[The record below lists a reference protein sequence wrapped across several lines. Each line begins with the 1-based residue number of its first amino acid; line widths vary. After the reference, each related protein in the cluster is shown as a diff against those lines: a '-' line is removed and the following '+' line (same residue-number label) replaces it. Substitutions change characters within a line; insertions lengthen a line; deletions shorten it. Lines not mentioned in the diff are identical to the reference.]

1 MHRTPGTGS
10 LFSIDRP
17 PVRDI
22 LSVRPSGPDTFR
34 GDSYTRA
41 RRVYGGQTLG
51 QAMTAAG
58 RTVHNDHRPHSLH
71 GHFIHPGRSDMPVDY
86 TVERIRDGGRFTTR
100 QVRGIQGDRT
110 ILIATASFQRI
121 EHGLEHQDTTATP
134 VPTPEALPR
143 FEDSVSPPDL
153 GDARW
158 LHRLLSS
165 VGVEFRFPEEYPRL
179 ANRRGEPR
187 PPVQR
192 AWIRTSEALD
202 DDPLTHA
209 AGFSY
214 CSDLFLL
221 SAALPPHARHIDTP
235 GLQLASLDH
244 AVWLHSPFRADEWHL
259 YEQHGYWMGNGRGIS
274 SGRLF
279 DRDGILLASTMQEG
293 LLRFR

>member
-1 MHRTPGTGS
+1 MPLSPGTGAS
-10 LFSIDRP
+10 SSIDRP
-17 PVRDI
+17 SVGGI
-22 LSVRPSGPDTFR
+22 LDVCACGPDSFR

-71 GHFIHPGRSDMPVDY
+71 GHFIHPGRSDVPVDY
-86 TVERIRDGGRFTTR
+86 TVERIRDGETFSTR
-100 QVRGIQGDRT
+100 QVRGSQGDR
-110 ILIATASFQRI
+110 IVLIATVSFQQA
-121 EHGLEHQDTTATP
+121 EHGLAHQDTTATP
-134 VPTPEALPR
+134 APTPEALPR
-143 FEDSVSPPDL
+143 FEDSVSASDL

-158 LHRLLSS
+158 LRRLLST

-192 AWIRTSEALD
+192 AWIRTCESLD
-202 DDPLTHA
+202 DNPLTHA
-209 AGFSY
+209 AGFAY

-235 GLQLASLDH
+235 GMQLASLDH
-244 AVWLHSPFRADEWHL
+244 AVWLHAPFRADEWHL

>member
-1 MHRTPGTGS
+1 MPLTSGTDPLS
-10 LFSIDRP
+10 STDRP
-17 PVRDI
+17 PVRGI
-22 LSVRPSGPDTFR
+22 LAVRPSGPDTFR

-58 RTVHNDHRPHSLH
+58 RTVDNDHRPHSLH
-71 GHFIHPGRSDMPVDY
+71 GHFIHPGRADMPVDY
-86 TVERIRDGGRFTTR
+86 SVERIRDGGGFTTR
-100 QVRGIQGDRT
+100 QVRGIQNGRT
-110 ILIATASFQRI
+110 ILIATASFQRA
-121 EHGLEHQDTTATP
+121 EDGLEHQDTIASP
-134 VPTPEALPR
+134 GPTPEALPR
-143 FEDSVSPPDL
+143 FEDSVSASDL

-158 LHRLLSS
+158 LRRLLST

-192 AWIRTSEALD
+192 AWVRTCEMLD
-202 DDPLTHA
+202 DEPLTHA
-209 AGFSY
+209 AGFTY

-244 AVWLHSPFRADEWHL
+244 AVWLHAPFRADEWHL

-279 DRDGILLASTMQEG
+279 DRDGTLLASTMQEG